1 MKGFNRCCRAVA
13 CIFSTDR
20 GSEVWEDLWK
30 KLSQTSLLTEIQESN
45 IYSAN
50 TVKLISLV
58 SNVFSVWLLFR
69 LATHFLCV
77 EIVPSVA

>member
-1 MKGFNRCCRAVA
+1 MKGFNRCSRAVA

-50 TVKLISLV
+50 TVKLTNFTCLKC
-58 SNVFSVWLLFR
+58 LFC
-69 LATHFLCV
+69 LFAFQTGNTFFVC
-77 EIVPSVA
+77 